1 MRDGSGTLLGEWIV
15 EPIKAEGGGYITWI
29 DIASNGDKAVGTDV
43 FNGWVRKS
51 GATKWREI
59 FTSDSVAAADY
70 DPANLNPLLTGSSG
84 FGGSAT
90 GKYAPSDPTRL
101 YTTANGFFYRVDLTV
116 GGAPT
121 AVKMPMAA
129 KRIQPN
135 SGTQRFFGPMI
146 GVHPT
151 NKDIAILGTNADGVY
166 YTLDGG
172 ATAPVAITGLAA
184 PVAFPE
190 GPAPYARYIVSF
202 DPYNANYVYIH
213 VFGVGLYQS
222 STGVNGTFTLM
233 SGGPNSCSSIAFA
246 PDGRVFVCA
255 YSVYTGSYNTIWVMT
270 RAGAWSNLSNPSF
283 DATFIALDPLNA
295 GRLVALDLNSAM
307 MVSNDYG
314 ATWVGGSSAIFNSA
328 YPPNSGMERGGG
340 EVKWYQNK
348 PDAYH
353 AGQIKFDPVVSGRLW
368 LCHGLGVAYS
378 DTVPTAWNV
387 APKMTWLDYSAG
399 IEELVSIDHYVS
411 QSSGTTFGIFGDK
424 PIWRYSDA
432 IGGGNIPRFPFLNG
446 AVQDINTPQGH
457 CMDGP
462 AIDDP
467 NFLVAC
473 IGRTD
478 QRNCFSRD
486 DGKRWEKWDGPWP
499 GGLLYPG
506 GGIAVSTKN
515 NVVIAPAGGNTGR
528 VVYSKNAD
536 SASPTWND
544 ITLGG
549 VTPVIASVNAITTL
563 RHIVTSDKTRPGV
576 FAYLA
581 NNGNTTTG
589 LPGRDIAGL
598 WVTTDGGDNW
608 TRTYNGVIGL
618 GPQTV
623 GTVSGQ
629 DARQFW
635 KAKLAYIPGK
645 TGELL
650 YNPHADDT
658 ACPDDKLW
666 HLTSD
671 GAVQTALRPTE
682 IKLVRWFGFG
692 KNLPGASYPAVII
705 YAKVNGVWGFYVS
718 LDWFATTPF
727 LVAPATPL
735 GRIDK
740 VAHVQGD
747 MTRFGVFY
755 TGFSGSGAMKISYRS
770 RLG

>member
-1 MRDGSGTLLGEWIV
+1 MRDQSGALLGSFNV
-15 EPIKAEGGGYITWI
+15 EPVVAGGGGYVMWV

-43 FNGWVRKS
+43 FNAWVRKS
-51 GATKWREI
+51 GAAKWREV
-59 FTSDSVAAADY
+59 FTSESLPAFDYAPENANAAQ
-70 DPANLNPLLTGSSG
+70 TGTSG
-84 FGGSAT
+84 FGGAAS
-90 GKYAPSDPTRL
+90 GVYAPSDPTRL
-101 YTTANGFFYRVDLTV
+101 YTMGNGFVYRVDLTV

-121 AVKMPMAA
+121 ATKFAMTP
-129 KRIQPN
+129 KYLLPN

-146 GVHPT
+146 DVHPT
-151 NKDIAILGTNADGVY
+151 DKNIVLFGTCADGVY

-172 ATAPVAITGLAA
+172 ATAPVAVSGLSA
-184 PVAFPE
+184 PTAFPE
-190 GPAPYARYIVSF
+190 AANRARNIVAI
-202 DPYNANYVYIH
+202 DPYNPNYVYIH
-213 VFGVGLYQS
+213 IFGVGLYQS
-222 STGVNGTFTLM
+222 TTGVTGTFTLLP
-233 SGGPNSCSSIAFA
+233 GGPTSCSSVSFA
-246 PDGRVFVCA
+246 PDGRLFVCSYYLA
-255 YSVYTGSYNTIWVMT
+255 SGNYNTIWHVT
-270 RAGAWSNLSNPSF
+270 RAGVWTQLSTPTFN
-283 DATFIALDPLNA
+283 ATFIAIDPLNA
-295 GRLVALDLNSAM
+295 GRLVALDLSGAM
-307 MVSNDYG
+307 MVSNDLG
-314 ATWVGGSSAIFNSA
+314 ATFLGGSSAIFNSA
-328 YPPNSGMERGGG
+328 YPPNCPVVRGGG

-348 PDAYH
+348 NESYH

-368 LCHGLGVAYS
+368 MCHGLGVAYS
-378 DTVPTAWNV
+378 DTVPSAWNT
-387 APKMTWLDYSAG
+387 APKMEWIDYTNG
-399 IEELVSIDHYVS
+399 LEELVAIDHFVNPAT
-411 QSSGTTFGIFGDK
+411 GTTFGGYGDK
-424 PIWRYSDA
+424 PIWRYNDA
-432 IGGGNIPRFPFLNG
+432 VKGGNIPRFPFFNG
-446 AVQDINTPQGH
+446 EPDDNNTPQFH
-457 CMDGP
+457 DIDY

-473 IGRTD
+473 VGRTD
-478 QRNCFSRD
+478 QRNCFSRN
-486 DGKRWEKWDGPWP
+486 DGKHWEKWAGPWP

-506 GGIAVSTKN
+506 GCIAVSTKN

-598 WVTTDGGDNW
+598 WVTADGGDNW

-629 DARQFW
+629 DARQYW

-650 YNPHADDT
+650 YNPHADDV

-692 KNLPGASYPAVII
+692 KAAPGQTYPAVYF
-705 YAKVNGVWGFYVS
+705 YAKVNGVWGYYASF
-718 LDWFATTPF
+718 DWFATTPI
-727 LVAPATPL
+727 LIAPANPL

-740 VAHVQGD
+740 VTHVAGD
-747 MTRFGVFY
+747 MTRFGVVY
-755 TGFSGSGAMKISYRS
+755 VGFTGSGGMKHTYKYT
-770 RLG
+770 LG